1 MSGTGAFLKKLS
13 EKLAPDTELHG
24 FDRLGDAFPASSP
37 ANVHLH
43 VHDCFRPFP
52 SWWHNAF
59 DAVHIRLM
67 LGEMQS
73 LSDWILLAR
82 NALQLLKPGGK
93 LQWCECNMRQT
104 RQVLREA
111 QGTKIDATSRVCQLA
126 WGAAVLVTGSR
137 VGLFNSE
144 GDWDLVE
151 VLKGIGM
158 DIVVQD
164 IAASDRIPA
173 LRKYTSWEAI
183 DAG

>member
-1 MSGTGAFLKKLS
+1 M
-13 EKLAPDTELHG
+13 
-24 FDRLGDAFPASSP
+24 
-37 ANVHLH
+37 
-43 VHDCFRPFP
+43 
-52 SWWHNAF
+52 
-59 DAVHIRLM
+59 I
-67 LGEMQS
+67 GEMQN

-111 QGTKIDATSRVCQLA
+111 QGTKIEATLRVCDLA
-126 WGAAVLVTGSR
+126 WGAAVWITGNR

-144 GDWDLVE
+144 GNWDLVE

-158 DIVVQD
+158 TIMEQD
-164 IAASDRIPA
+164 IAGSDRIPA